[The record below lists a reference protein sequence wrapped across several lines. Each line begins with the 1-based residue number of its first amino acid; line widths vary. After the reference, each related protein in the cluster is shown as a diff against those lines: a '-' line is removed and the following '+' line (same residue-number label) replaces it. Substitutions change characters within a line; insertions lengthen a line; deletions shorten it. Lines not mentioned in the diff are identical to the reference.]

1 MRTNR
6 ARRPTASRRPPSPR
20 ARAEPLPLDARIF
33 GSRARR
39 AARIQPHHRPSR
51 PRANATVAR
60 DRESRDAFSLFFH
73 ARHRAESP
81 SSLSTHRSVHPPTTE
96 RAILGAY
103 RETHDRGLIDGSI
116 AGRRDARESLALARA
131 ETNASLS
138 SLSREAFAGLGPR
151 PGVAHSRAR
160 AAPAPT
166 RARASPREAPTATD
180 RPTRPTRPT
189 EYVVVDG
196 MDTFSSRDRSLGGG
210 GGRRYFIVWARAP
223 AGGRSVVIGES

>member
-20 ARAEPLPLDARIF
+20 ARAERLPLDARIF
-33 GSRARR
+33 GSRARL

-51 PRANATVAR
+51 PRANATLAR

-73 ARHRAESP
+73 ARHRAKSP
-81 SSLSTHRSVHPPTTE
+81 SSRDAPFSSPPDD
-96 RAILGAY
+96 
-103 RETHDRGLIDGSI
+103 DRTSDPRRVSRNARPRIIDRSI
-116 AGRRDARESLALARA
+116 AGRRDARESLALSRA
-131 ETNASLS
+131 ETNASRS
-138 SLSREAFAGLGPR
+138 SLSRGEFAVLGPR

-160 AAPAPT
+160 AAPRPT

-189 EYVVVDG
+189 GWVVVDG
-196 MDTFSSRDRSLGGG
+196 MDTFLGHDPSFEGGHEIFSSARSS
-210 GGRRYFIVWARAP
+210 AQSC
-223 AGGRSVVIGES
+223 GRSVVIGES

>member
-81 SSLSTHRSVHPPTTE
+81 SSLSTHRSIHPPDD
-96 RAILGAY
+96 
-103 RETHDRGLIDGSI
+103 DRTSDPRRVSRNARPRINLIDGSI

-138 SLSREAFAGLGPR
+138 SLSLGAFAGLGPR

-160 AAPAPT
+160 APPAPT

-180 RPTRPTRPT
+180 RPTRPTGC
-189 EYVVVDG
+189 VVVDG

-210 GGRRYFIVWARAP
+210 GRRYFI

>member
-81 SSLSTHRSVHPPTTE
+81 SSLSTHRSIHPTTTE

-138 SLSREAFAGLGPR
+138 SLSLGAFAGLGPR

-160 AAPAPT
+160 APPAPT
-166 RARASPREAPTATD
+166 PARARLRARRRRRPTD
-180 RPTRPTRPT
+180 RPDRPGVWSWMGWIRSR
-189 EYVVVDG
+189 VVIA
-196 MDTFSSRDRSLGGG
+196 RWGGG
-210 GGRRYFIVWARAP
+210 AGDILSRAV
-223 AGGRSVVIGES
+223 GRS

>member
-81 SSLSTHRSVHPPTTE
+81 SSLSTHRSIHPTTTE

-138 SLSREAFAGLGPR
+138 SLSLGAFAGLGPR

-160 AAPAPT
+160 APPAPT

-180 RPTRPTRPT
+180 RPTRPTGC
-189 EYVVVDG
+189 VVVDG
-196 MDTFSSRDRSLGGG
+196 MDTFLGHDPSFEGGHEIFSSARSS
-210 GGRRYFIVWARAP
+210 AQSC
-223 AGGRSVVIGES
+223 GRSVVIGES